1 MATKEVETQGNGTA
15 LATKEVGTQGNGSIL
30 ATKAVE
36 IQGNGSILAMK
47 AVEIQGN
54 GSILATKAVEIQGD
68 SSVLP
73 AAAQPLACSCRDAEM
88 HQMQQNGGEVAGDE
102 SVPLRGSNEHD
113 SSSSSSSSVHSSWVA
128 QCDATGNDH
137 SARAEG
143 SATVPGGSSGMLLE
157 TVAPPGLASAS
168 TSSGAAARADAG
180 RRWPASAH
188 AALVEHVVHVT
199 RATVPGGSSGMLLE
213 MVGAT
218 RVGEAHLHKC
228 RALHPSASLA
238 DAFAPCASK

>member
-15 LATKEVGTQGNGSIL
+15 LATKEVGT
-30 ATKAVE
+30 
-36 IQGNGSILAMK
+36 
-47 AVEIQGN
+47 QGN

-113 SSSSSSSSVHSSWVA
+113 SSSSSSSSSSVHSSWVA